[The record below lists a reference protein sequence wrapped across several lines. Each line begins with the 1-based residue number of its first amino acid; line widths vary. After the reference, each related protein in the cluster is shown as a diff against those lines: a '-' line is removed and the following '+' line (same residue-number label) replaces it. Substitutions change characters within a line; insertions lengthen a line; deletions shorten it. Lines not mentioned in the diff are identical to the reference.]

1 MSAVKTTTNR
11 VLPDDITALKKII
24 AETETALAIKDQR
37 IATLEEFVLPP
48 RNFLFCL
55 DLVGLTRLAV
65 TN

>member
-1 MSAVKTTTNR
+1 MIEAIDRWQPESYSLNSDVQHGYATELLEKHVFMG
-11 VLPDDITALKKII
+11 
-24 AETETALAIKDQR
+24 AES
-37 IATLEEFVLPP
+37 VLPP

>member
-1 MSAVKTTTNR
+1 MRLLVKIYGDWG
-11 VLPDDITALKKII
+11 VP
-24 AETETALAIKDQR
+24 
-37 IATLEEFVLPP
+37 EFKSFIPP